1 MTRLRKLVYAAAL
14 ALAGATSFFGLE
26 SQGQEIGQGMV
37 RTGTVGI
44 ENDTERKLF
53 WSLICTCGCPRET
66 LGTCTCGWAHERRS
80 ELRSMLKSGMTI
92 DQAQE
97 AYSKRFGTKALAV
110 PPSTGSNRL
119 LYLAPLVLIV
129 AGAGLVVSILRKWSR
144 KGGAGGP
151 SPAPEPVPTDG
162 SPATKASRDDL
173 DDKLDDEL
181 RRMDR

>member
-80 ELRSMLKSGMTI
+80 ELRAMIKSGMTI

-144 KGGAGGP
+144 KGGAEGP
-151 SPAPEPVPTDG
+151 SPAPAPIPADG
-162 SPATKASRDDL
+162 SPTTKASRDDL